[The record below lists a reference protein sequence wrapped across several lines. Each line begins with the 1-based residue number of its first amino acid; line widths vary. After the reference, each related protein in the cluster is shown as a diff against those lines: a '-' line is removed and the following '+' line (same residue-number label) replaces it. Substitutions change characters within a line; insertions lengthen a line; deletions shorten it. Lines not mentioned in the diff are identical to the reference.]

1 LFISGLFG
9 SEASI
14 GSTSGGS
21 YKFGGAYGETIVT
34 TAVISQAYRAALFG
48 YAANRYAINPS

>member
-14 GSTSGGS
+14 GSTIGGS
-21 YKFGGAYGETIVT
+21 YKFGGAYGEKIVT
-34 TAVISQAYRAALFG
+34 TAVISQAYRAALFS
-48 YAANRYAINPS
+48 YAANRYAINP